1 MTDTS
6 TPQDIVTVRGL
17 RKTYGDRVVV
27 DNLDLDIRA
36 GEVVGLIGANG
47 AGKTTTVECIQGLR
61 RPDAGLL
68 RVFGYDPAREPER
81 LRALIGS
88 QLQDSALPD
97 RLRVAEAVRLFATER
112 ARDGAELLERFG
124 LGARHRSAFA
134 SLSGGERQRLFLVL
148 ALLNRPRLVIL
159 DELTQGLDPA
169 ARRDVWT
176 AVAQLRDEGT
186 TVLLV
191 THELDEAQA
200 LCSRVIALRGRD
212 RVLDQGTPAELIAR
226 HAGGARISFAAPG
239 ADEPAGGRRCAGC
252 PECTASRCTNGRIT
266 VLGDRRSIAHVG
278 AELVRRGDVPA
289 DLDVASAR
297 PRGRAAAPARL
308 PRPDRA
314 GHSGDRPRTGDPAMS
329 STAMRL
335 IRAEFTL
342 TLRDPLVLTFVLVFP
357 IVTMLIIGGAF
368 GTEPDVAFEGQNP
381 SQWYVASYFTVVV
394 AATGLI
400 MLPVHLASY
409 RERGV
414 LRRFAAA
421 GFPRWSFALAELAL
435 GLVTIAVAGIALLAV
450 AAPVYGIPAVH
461 DLGRVGAGPAV
472 RVHRLHQPRH
482 PARDAAAVGPGRP
495 GRRADALLP
504 VLPAGRRWPAATRD
518 GFGAAP
524 RRRRAAA
531 DLGHHRDPA
540 ALAGHRH
547 ADRDAGRGDRA
558 RGRRHR
564 PGRAARCAV
573 TARLG
578 SR

>member
-1 MTDTS
+1 MCGPRRRRRIDGMTDTS

-61 RPDAGLL
+61 RPDTGLL

-97 RLRVAEAVRLFATER
+97 RLRVAEAVRLFTTER

-124 LGARHRSAFA
+124 LAARHRSAFA

-200 LCSRVIALRGRD
+200 LCSRVIALRGGA
-212 RVLDQGTPAELIAR
+212 VLDQGTPAELIAR
-226 HAGGARISFAAPG
+226 HAGGARITFAASG
-239 ADEPAGGRRCAGC
+239 ADDRLVASLRRLPGVH
-252 PECTASRCTNGRIT
+252 EVEVHERRIT

-289 DLDVASAR
+289 DLDVQ
-297 PRGRAAAPARL
+297 
-308 PRPDRA
+308 
-314 GHSGDRPRTGDPAMS
+314 
-329 STAMRL
+329 
-335 IRAEFTL
+335 
-342 TLRDPLVLTFVLVFP
+342 VL
-357 IVTMLIIGGAF
+357 
-368 GTEPDVAFEGQNP
+368 
-381 SQWYVASYFTVVV
+381 
-394 AATGLI
+394 
-400 MLPVHLASY
+400 
-409 RERGV
+409 
-414 LRRFAAA
+414 
-421 GFPRWSFALAELAL
+421 
-435 GLVTIAVAGIALLAV
+435 
-450 AAPVYGIPAVH
+450 
-461 DLGRVGAGPAV
+461 DLE
-472 RVHRLHQPRH
+472 
-482 PARDAAAVGPGRP
+482 
-495 GRRADALLP
+495 DALLHLLDSP
-504 VLPAGRRWPAATRD
+504 DPTAPATPATDRELVTLP
-518 GFGAAP
+518 
-524 RRRRAAA
+524 
-531 DLGHHRDPA
+531 
-540 ALAGHRH
+540 
-547 ADRDAGRGDRA
+547 
-558 RGRRHR
+558 
-564 PGRAARCAV
+564 
-573 TARLG
+573 
-578 SR
+578 